1 MRLGLASIG
10 AVCERLGHPERR
22 VPSVLVAGTNGKG
35 STAATLA
42 SIGIAAGLR
51 MGLYTSP
58 HLIEVTERIRLGPD
72 DISDAALDASLE
84 EVFTAT
90 DLAPEVPLTYF
101 EAMTAAA
108 FVSFARSGLDWAVLE
123 VGLGGRHDASNVA
136 PAAMSLVSSI
146 AFDHMA
152 DLGDTLE
159 AIAREKAGVFR
170 SGCPALIWADAP
182 TARRALEESASALG
196 AWLHAVD
203 REVRI
208 TREETSLEGTRF
220 RLETPLRAYDLETP
234 LPGLHQARNTALAV
248 RAAEVLGER
257 EPRIGAASIAS
268 GVAGVRWPGRLE
280 RFRLGDKTILLDG
293 CHNAE
298 GARALG
304 RFLRESGLRG
314 DLIFGAMA
322 DKEIEDI
329 GRSLIPCVERVCFTA
344 PAIGRAASP
353 EELLRRLSDQA
364 PAASTAR
371 SVEEAIENFLGD
383 ARTEPIIVA
392 GSLYLVGEARALLL
406 SGRFD

>member
-10 AVCERLGHPERR
+10 AVCQRLGHPERR

-42 SIGIAAGLR
+42 SVGTAAGLR

-58 HLIEVTERIRLGPD
+58 HLIEVTERIRLGPE
-72 DISDAALDASLE
+72 DISDRALEASLE
-84 EVFTAT
+84 EVFAAADRT
-90 DLAPEVPLTYF
+90 PEVPLTYF

-108 FVSFARSGLDWAVLE
+108 FVSFAGSRLDSAVLE
-123 VGLGGRHDASNVA
+123 VGLGGRHDATNVA
-136 PAAMSLVSSI
+136 PAVLSLVSSI

-170 SGCPALIWADAP
+170 SGHPALIWADAP
-182 TARRALEESASALG
+182 EARRALEESARAAG
-196 AWLHAVD
+196 ARLHAVD

-208 TREETSLEGTRF
+208 TREETSLSGTRF

-234 LPGLHQARNTALAV
+234 LPGLHQARNAALAV
-248 RAAEVLGER
+248 RAAEILAER
-257 EPRIGAASIAS
+257 DPRIDAASISS
-268 GVAGVRWPGRLE
+268 GVAAVRWPGRLE
-280 RFRLGDKTILLDG
+280 RIRLGERTILLDG

-298 GARALG
+298 GGRALA

-322 DKEIEDI
+322 DKAIEDI
-329 GRSLIPCVERVCFTA
+329 GRSLIPCVERVCLTA
-344 PAIGRAASP
+344 PAVGRAASP
-353 EELLRRLSDQA
+353 EELLARLGDQA
-364 PAASTAR
+364 PTASTAR
-371 SVEEAIENFLGD
+371 SVEEALGNFLED
-383 ARTEPIIVA
+383 ARTELIIVA
-392 GSLYLVGEARALLL
+392 GSLYLVGEARAVLL